1 MKSNGKE
8 RDALTLMLESRRS
21 QATRD
26 TYRKNLQYFFQDMF
40 PGSSL
45 NQAVEMFLKLP
56 RFKAVEKALNYK
68 ALLMK
73 QGLAENTVNGR
84 LAAVKALVNFARN
97 IGCCE
102 FDLTDVT
109 GERAKP
115 YRDTSGLSIAQMK
128 MILAVPKQDT
138 VRGSRDYAIL
148 TLLWENALRRGE
160 LVRLNTDDFDATNQT
175 LFIQGKGR
183 GSQKEIISLS
193 EKATQAIVNWLE
205 IRGKTR
211 PGEPLFIATNNR
223 HRGHRLTGETI
234 RYLVVSAVK
243 DAGISK
249 QMSPH
254 RIRHSSI
261 TAALEATNGDVVKVQ
276 KLSRHSKVD
285 TLMIYNDRREG
296 LQAEVTDLLS
306 KMI

>member
-1 MKSNGKE
+1 MKTSGKD
-8 RDALTLMLESRRS
+8 RDTLILMLESRRS

-26 TYRKNLQYFFQDMF
+26 TYRKNLHYFFQEMF
-40 PGSSL
+40 PGSSP

-109 GERAKP
+109 AERAKP
-115 YRDTSGLSIAQMK
+115 YRDTSGLSVGQMK
-128 MILAVPKQDT
+128 IVLGVPKQDT

-160 LVRLNTDDFDATNQT
+160 LVRLNTGDFDANNHT

-183 GSQKEIISLS
+183 GSQKELISLS
-193 EKATQAIVNWLE
+193 KRATQAIVNWLE
-205 IRGKTR
+205 IRGNAK
-211 PGEPLFIATNNR
+211 PEEPLFIATNNR
-223 HRGHRLTGETI
+223 HQGHRLTGETI
-234 RYLVVSAVK
+234 RALVVRAVRA
-243 DAGISK
+243 AGISK

-296 LQAEVTDLLS
+296 LQAEVTDMLS